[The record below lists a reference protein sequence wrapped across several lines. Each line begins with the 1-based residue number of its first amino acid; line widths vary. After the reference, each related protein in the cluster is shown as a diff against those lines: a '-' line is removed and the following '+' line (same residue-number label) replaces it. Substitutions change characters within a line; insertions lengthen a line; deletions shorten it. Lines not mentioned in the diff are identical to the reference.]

1 MDIDEYCGDFGDS
14 QNYEYN
20 NNNCTIKSFDNK
32 EDNDYCEKVFNY
44 EQNEEIISNSTMF
57 NTPEMENEKNN
68 IPEINDVEET
78 IEKKLGPIIVN
89 NIKNNKKT
97 GNNKKVKKNLG
108 RKSKSAAKITQN
120 NDKVHTKYK
129 DDNIRTKIIRALI
142 RHSLEYIN
150 NLLKLSKNPNL
161 NCRKLFKVCK
171 SVIILHKKEENLEL
185 LNKKLMDIFS
195 QEVSDTYSIKHKN
208 HNINTMNIILENND
222 ETINA
227 VLKTNLEEIL
237 KIYVGDIKNDIFKNF
252 PTIVDD
258 ILIFK
263 IKGENDSY
271 IEKYKKIAK
280 NFKESINSI
289 DPRRKKRTLNNG
301 IP

>member
-1 MDIDEYCGDFGDS
+1 MII
-14 QNYEYN
+14 

-32 EDNDYCEKVFNY
+32 KDEDFYEEVFNNDKDKLEK
-44 EQNEEIISNSTMF
+44 EQNEEILSYSIMF
-57 NTPEMENEKNN
+57 NTPEIENEKNKK
-68 IPEINDVEET
+68 PKINDVK
-78 IEKKLGPIIVN
+78 EKKLGQIKVN
-89 NIKNNKKT
+89 NIKNNEKT
-97 GNNKKVKKNLG
+97 VNNKEVKKNLG
-108 RKSKSAAKITQN
+108 RKSKVTFKKTPN

-142 RHSLEYIN
+142 RHSLGYIN

-161 NCRKLFKVCK
+161 NCRKIFKVCK
-171 SVIILHKKEENLEL
+171 SVIVLHKKEENLEL

-227 VLKTNLEEIL
+227 VLKLNLEEIS
-237 KIYVGDIKNDIFKNF
+237 KIYVGEIKNDIFKNF
-252 PTIVDD
+252 PTIEDD

-263 IKGENDSY
+263 IEGEDDSY

-289 DPRRKKRTLNNG
+289 DPRRKRRPLNNG
-301 IP
+301 IH